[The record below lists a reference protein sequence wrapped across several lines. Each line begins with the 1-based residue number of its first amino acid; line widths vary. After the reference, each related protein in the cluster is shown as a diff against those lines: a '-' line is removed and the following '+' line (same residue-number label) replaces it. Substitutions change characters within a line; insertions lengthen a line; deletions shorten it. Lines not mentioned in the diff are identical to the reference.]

1 MGPSS
6 TYVLPRGSCRAR
18 FCTDAVTDMEVFN
31 DVANTITPIFKNIYV
46 QIGLL
51 ILFATVHGY
60 AGAWLA
66 VRMLFRPRNPVKIFG
81 LTIFPQRMNPRH
93 RDRLANAIGKAVGQ
107 ELVSHDT
114 IINQLTGNDFL
125 RNKIQNVVDS
135 YTNDLLAEDYPSLIE
150 ALPKNVREPI
160 LDAISA
166 LQLKLADHIKTV
178 LKSEESLEAIRGFV
192 TRRVD
197 DVLGKRVSD
206 VLDDKAFA
214 KILGF
219 LDERIRSAVKA
230 KAFEANIRD
239 FIGRRLDELVN
250 SETPLGKMFT
260 DDAVA
265 LLKEKANEQI
275 EPAIKQLADLA
286 GTEKT
291 RNQISALIKHEVH
304 DYYENLSFF
313 KKIFVSRETLLDE
326 VDELV
331 NESLPKR
338 IEETLN
344 GTLFAEEARNFI
356 GSSIDNALA
365 KPLPRVIGAVAPDQL
380 ARLKEQVTRSVLS
393 LLQSDETM
401 SGIATYIKETLEKLR
416 PHSIDA
422 ILQMVH
428 PESEEKLKKMLA
440 TGLLDI
446 LAREETSNIIN
457 EMLAGQIDRLLSK
470 PIGKLG
476 DHISEAKLREASTS
490 LTDAIIA
497 AVHSKLPDAVAEF
510 DVAGMVRDKI
520 RNYPPEKLESLVMS
534 VAKEHLRTIEL
545 FGALFGFF
553 IGVLQAIQ
561 FYFYAK

>member
-1 MGPSS
+1 MFPP
-6 TYVLPRGSCRAR
+6 YLMD
-18 FCTDAVTDMEVFN
+18 FFN
-31 DVANTITPIFKNIYV
+31 DIANTLAPIFKNIWV

-51 ILFATVHGY
+51 IVFATAHGY

-66 VRMLFRPRNPVKIFG
+66 VRMLFRPRLPVKFLGI
-81 LTIFPQRMNPRH
+81 TVFPQGMIPRH
-93 RDRLANAIGKAVGQ
+93 RERLANAIGKAVGQ
-107 ELVSHDT
+107 ELVSQDT
-114 IINQLTGNDFL
+114 IIEQLTGNDFL
-125 RNKIQNVVDS
+125 RKKIQNVVDS
-135 YTNDLLAEDYPSLIE
+135 YINEILAEDYPSLIE
-150 ALPKNVREPI
+150 ALPKNVREPV

-166 LQLKLADHIKTV
+166 LQLKLAEHIKSV
-178 LKSEESLEAIRGFV
+178 LKSEESLNTIRGFV

-197 DVLGKRVSD
+197 DVLGKRVTD
-206 VLDDKAFA
+206 VVDDETFE
-214 KILGF
+214 KIVAF
-219 LDERIRSAVKA
+219 LDERIRTAIQASS
-230 KAFEANIRD
+230 FESNIRD
-239 FIGRRLDELVN
+239 FISRRLDDLIN

-275 EPAIKQLADLA
+275 EPAIKQLAEVA
-286 GTEKT
+286 ATEKT
-291 RNQISALIKHEVH
+291 RNQISSLIKHEVH

-313 KKIFVSRETLLDE
+313 KKIFVSRETLLGE
-326 VDELV
+326 VDDLV

-344 GTLFAEEARNFI
+344 GTFFAEEARNFI
-356 GSSIDNALA
+356 GSSIDNALS
-365 KPLPRVIGAVAPDQL
+365 KPLPIVIGAVAPEQL
-380 ARLKEQVTRSVLS
+380 ARLKEQVTKSVLS

-401 SGIATYIKETLEKLR
+401 SGITSYIRETLEKLR

-422 ILQMVH
+422 ILQTIH
-428 PESEEKLKKMLA
+428 PESEEKLKSMLA
-440 TGLLDI
+440 NGLLDI
-446 LAREETSNIIN
+446 ISREETSNILN
-457 EMLAGQIDRLLSK
+457 EILAGQIDRLLSK

-476 DHISEAKLREASTS
+476 DHIPEEKLRQASTS

-497 AVHSKLPDAVAEF
+497 AVQTKLPDAIAEF

-520 RNYPPEKLESLVMS
+520 RNFPPEKLETLVMS

-553 IGVLQAIQ
+553 IGLVQAVQ